1 MIKVFFV
8 FSESVNQIL
17 VLIWKERES
26 VMEEI
31 KRNNELRE
39 AEEAGERALKSLYAV
54 REKLNSTKK
63 WVILDLLGGKM
74 ISTFVKQS
82 RINEVE
88 VLIEQARI
96 RLTDFQ
102 KALRK
107 ETISAEL
114 QMEVSSF
121 LTFADFAFD
130 NPITDY
136 LVQNRLDNIRE
147 EVDDTIQMTEELLD
161 HIRNR

>member
-1 MIKVFFV
+1 
-8 FSESVNQIL
+8 
-17 VLIWKERES
+17 
-26 VMEEI
+26 MEEI

-63 WVILDLLGGKM
+63 WVILDLLGGKT

-107 ETISAEL
+107 ERICPEL

>member
-1 MIKVFFV
+1 MG
-8 FSESVNQIL
+8 EMNTN
-17 VLIWKERES
+17 KEL
-26 VMEEI
+26 
-31 KRNNELRE
+31 KA
-39 AEEAGERALKSLYAV
+39 AEEAGEQALKSLYAV
-54 REKLNSTKK
+54 KEKLNSAKK
-63 WVILDLLGGKM
+63 WGILDLIGGKT

-96 RLTDFQ
+96 KLTDFQ
-102 KALRK
+102 KVLRK
-107 ETISAEL
+107 EEVSPDL

-136 LVQNRLDNIRE
+136 LVQNKLESIRE
-147 EVDDTIQMTEELLD
+147 EVDDTIQLIEELLA
-161 HIRNR
+161 HIRMQ